1 MVVLVILHYETT
13 HCFAIPI
20 VAHSTGV
27 EPTKYRLTRC
37 KLVSSKRVVAPAA
50 TPEWHEGGI
59 AARFPFVAVLFGMP
73 ADGSAPPTEPP
84 RSKRA
89 PRALRLTLASDA
101 ATSIRS
107 ETKDFDDNKHGVLGC
122 SSAEARQRVLDYLG
136 AKVLRERPVL
146 QALPPATARKRP
158 TGAPTVAAGAG
169 TSAAAAAATSAAGAA
184 ATAARKKPRPA
195 LDQAGGAAEEVA
207 GAAARRQQEEV
218 ARRQQEMQAAGA
230 AAWNRGG
237 ARRVGARARQ
247 PSQKN
252 DP

>member
-1 MVVLVILHYETT
+1 MHFVLDQFRHEAGALKT
-13 HCFAIPI
+13 
-20 VAHSTGV
+20 
-27 EPTKYRLTRC
+27 
-37 KLVSSKRVVAPAA
+37 VVAPAA

-169 TSAAAAAATSAAGAA
+169 TSAAAAAATSAAA

-195 LDQAGGAAEEVA
+195 LDQAGAAAEEVA

-237 ARRVGARARQ
+237 AHRVGARARQ
-247 PSQKN
+247 PSQKH